1 LCALVFPGRKAAKVP
16 RIAHTANQWHT
27 LKLRLEGSNIIG
39 FVDDKA
45 VLSGTDTFYR
55 RGMAGL
61 LAGSREQNLST
72 PYSDNVLI
80 KANNALVPKPTSAL
94 SIRSP
99 IYISVDAKH

>member
-1 LCALVFPGRKAAKVP
+1 MCALVFPGRKAAKVP

-45 VLSGTDTFYR
+45 LVSGTHTLYR

-72 PYSDNVLI
+72 PYFDNVLI
-80 KANNALVPKPTSAL
+80 KASNAPVPKPTSAL

-99 IYISVDAKH
+99 IYPSEDAKH